1 MRRSAQGQPSAN
13 FLIYSTIPSILTYC
27 STWNLTGPKW
37 HCTAD
42 FSKRLSSNTSHT
54 SSLKVGCITS
64 HSPFHFCTLF
74 LLTFL
79 KPKFSLPLSVPPH
92 LIHHYLTASSHCL
105 ICVLLNHHG
114 VLILDLSNTL
124 FLSHWISYNPV
135 LFFTISH

>member
-13 FLIYSTIPSILTYC
+13 VLIYPTFPSILTYF

-42 FSKRLSSNTSHT
+42 FSERLSSNTSHT

-64 HSPFHFCTLF
+64 HSPFHFPTL
-74 LLTFL
+74 FL

-92 LIHHYLTASSHCL
+92 LIRHYLTASSHCL
-105 ICVLLNHHG
+105 IYLLLSHHG

-124 FLSHWISYNPV
+124 FLSHWISYTPI
-135 LFFTISH
+135 LFLTISH